1 MTATARLVRTEIVAE
16 RSTNR
21 DTIMTAYRT
30 ALTLAASTLAFASA
44 QVAHAQDVPAQTA
57 TAPAADPAAAPDTG
71 DDIIVT
77 GTRAVGRSRLD
88 SASPVDVLSSAAIQ
102 RQGTTELG
110 AALSAIAPSIDFP
123 RPSAV
128 DGTDAIRPA
137 TLRGLSPDQTL
148 VLVNGVRGH
157 TAALLN
163 VGGSV
168 GRGSAA
174 VDLNTIPTVALD
186 RIEVLRDGASAQYGS
201 DAIAG
206 VVNLRLREARSGGGM
221 TVNYGFYNTDIDT
234 ARGSRSTNG
243 EHALTVS
250 GWQGI
255 GFGEDGFLTV
265 SGEYLDRQATNR
277 ADFDTRAL
285 VKIPGTPGRVTGL
298 FGDPKVEQYSI
309 FANAGTTLTGTWKLY
324 GWLGYQDRDTRSAAF
339 PRLPLQSDPVAVA
352 RLELAGLS
360 NGFLPLINTKSRDI
374 NSAIGIKGVVA
385 DWNVD
390 LNASYGRNKIGFR
403 TLDSANYAYG
413 RTTQRDFSDGALIYD
428 QYIVG
433 LDVDR
438 KFDVLQGVNV
448 AFGLEGRREGFKIQS
463 GELASYG
470 YPAAGT
476 VTGALPTA
484 PPGAQGF
491 GGFSPDN
498 AIERSRRNGSV
509 YLDVEAQVTD
519 KLLLG
524 LAGRGEDY
532 SDFGSTGTGKVSAR
546 YDFARWFALR
556 GTAST
561 GFRAPA
567 LQQQYFTSVATVIQ
581 NGNPVQTGTYPS
593 VSPIAAR
600 LGGLPLE
607 PEKSTNFSVGTVIRF
622 GGFDLTVDAYR
633 IRIRN
638 QIGLSENIT
647 TSSTQSAAVNAQIL
661 NLLAGSG
668 ATAARFFVNG
678 IASTTKGIDA
688 VAHYRLPT
696 DAAGTFD
703 LTIAGNVNDVNVT
716 RVPTSTS
723 TLNPAPTLF
732 ARNRIESLENGT
744 PGEKVTG
751 SIDWSLDQ
759 LGALARVTYYGD
771 VTQPGTT
778 AAGDV
783 HSGKHL
789 ITDLEL
795 RYQAKKGAQIGL
807 GVSNLFDVYPDATSI
822 ANNPTGVI
830 GYPYYSP
837 FGFNGRYVYAR
848 AGLSW

>member
-1 MTATARLVRTEIVAE
+1 
-16 RSTNR
+16 
-21 DTIMTAYRT
+21 MTAYRT
-30 ALTLAASTLAFASA
+30 ALTLAVSTLAFATA
-44 QVAHAQDVPAQTA
+44 QAAHAQDGP
-57 TAPAADPAAAPDTG
+57 APAVAETAAQESAAALPDTQ

-77 GTRAVGRSRLD
+77 GTRSVGRSRLD
-88 SASPVDVLSSAAIQ
+88 SASPVDVLSSAALQ

-123 RPSAV
+123 RASAV

-148 VLVNGVRGH
+148 VLINGVRGH

-163 VGGSV
+163 LGGSV

-206 VVNLRLREARSGGGM
+206 VVNLRLREARSGGGA

-234 ARGSRSTNG
+234 ARGSRSRTG
-243 EHALTVS
+243 EHAVTVS

-277 ADFDTRAL
+277 ADFDDRSGAL
-285 VKIPGTPGRVTGL
+285 RVTGR

-339 PRLPLQSDPVAVA
+339 PRLPLTPALA
-352 RLELAGLS
+352 TTLTLAGYET
-360 NGFLPLINTKSRDI
+360 GFLPIINTKSRDL
-374 NSAIGIKGVVA
+374 NSAVGIKGEVA

-390 LNASYGRNKIGFR
+390 LNVSYGRNKIGFR

-413 RTTQRDFSDGALIYD
+413 RTTPTDFSDGALVYD
-428 QYIVG
+428 QLVAG
-433 LDVDR
+433 LDVSR
-438 KFDVLQGVNV
+438 KLDVLQGLNV
-448 AFGLEGRREGFKIQS
+448 AFGLEGRREGFQIQA
-463 GELASYG
+463 GERASYD
-470 YPAAGT
+470 YPVAGT
-476 VTGALPTA
+476 ITGAA
-484 PPGAQGF
+484 ANAAPGAQGF
-491 GGFSPDN
+491 GGFSPANEVD
-498 AIERSRRNGSV
+498 RHRRNGSV
-509 YLDVEAQVTD
+509 YVDLEAQVTD
-519 KLLLG
+519 KLLVG

-532 SDFGSTGTGKVSAR
+532 SDFGTTGTGKISAR
-546 YDFARWFALR
+546 YDFAPWFALR

-567 LQQQYFTSVATVIQ
+567 LQQQYFTSIATVIQ
-581 NGNPVQTGTYPS
+581 NGNPIQTGTFPS
-593 VSPIAAR
+593 VSPVATR

-607 PEKSTNFSVGTVIRF
+607 PEKSTNLSVGTVFRF
-622 GGFDLTVDAYR
+622 GRFDLTVDAYR

-647 TSSTQSAAVNAQIL
+647 TLAIQSAAVNAQITS
-661 NLLAGSG
+661 LLAGSG
-668 ATAARFFVNG
+668 ATAARFFING
-678 IASTTKGIDA
+678 LASTTKGIDA

-703 LTIAGNVNDVNVT
+703 FTIAGNINDGDVT

-723 TLNPAPTLF
+723 TLNPAPVLF
-732 ARNRIESLENGT
+732 ARSRILTLEDGT

-751 SIDWSLDQ
+751 SIDWSLDRF
-759 LGALARVTYYGD
+759 GALARVTYYGD
-771 VTQPGTT
+771 VNQPGTT
-778 AAGDV
+778 EAADV

-789 ITDLEL
+789 ITDVEL
-795 RYQAKKGAQIGL
+795 RYQATKGAQLGL
-807 GVSNLFDVYPDATSI
+807 GVSNLFDVYPDATAV
-822 ANNPTGVI
+822 ANNVTGVI
-830 GYPYYSP
+830 GFPYYSP
-837 FGFNGRYVYAR
+837 FGFNGRYLYAR